1 MTPTPR
7 LSELTVA
14 DAGRSF
20 LMRPGSVRHLLV
32 PIELGEPSVS
42 GPVQVTSEAR
52 GGSVQDAWTD
62 ETKAEAMGERRYRV
76 EALRRGGAVPTA
88 GPASW
93 SIAVRGTRNVPEQTR
108 DDTDAGWGERG
119 SGHPRTWW
127 EEQRPPHW

>member
-20 LMRPGSVRHLLV
+20 VMRPGSVRLLLLPV
-32 PIELGEPSVS
+32 DLGEPVVS
-42 GPVQVTSEAR
+42 GPVQVTPEAP
-52 GGSVQDAWTD
+52 GESGQD
-62 ETKAEAMGERRYRV
+62 EAQDGWQAVGERRYRV
-76 EALRRGGAVPTA
+76 EALDRGSAVITA

-93 SIAVRGTRNVPEQTR
+93 SIDVRGARNVPEQTR
-108 DDTDAGWGERG
+108 DDTDAGWGERE